1 MLAPVSCNHPAR
13 VAMGTGYLRTDIDA
27 VVVPVAAGH
36 VLVDVGVDARHL
48 G

>member
-1 MLAPVSCNHPAR
+1 MLAPVSCNPAR
-13 VAMGTGYLRTDIDA
+13 VAMGTGDLRTDVDA
-27 VVVPVAAGH
+27 IVIPIATGH